1 MKHTI
6 KITVLAALLFLPMA
20 AFGAETA
27 AATGG
32 KVTEKSFLEVLHQGG
47 WCMWIIGAF
56 SIATVWLAIDLWLRT
71 SPKKMTPQADVLNVK
86 QAFLA
91 GDYVG
96 AYQLMKAAT
105 SPFANVVQGA
115 LGSIGYGKD
124 ATEEALLAEVDKVNS
139 KLQTR
144 INYLSV
150 IGVCSPMVGLLGT
163 VSGMMGAF
171 TSLRTSG
178 IGDTAALSGH
188 IGEVLVA
195 TASGLFIAIPAFMGF
210 YFLRNKLQFAIH
222 GLEEEAARLFRNAP
236 YDLLKDADVGQE
248 ETYAAIPIWIQ
259 ALPSEELTEQDSAT
273 VG

>member
-1 MKHTI
+1 MKPAI
-6 KITVLAALLFLPMA
+6 KFAVYAALLFLPMA
-20 AFGAETA
+20 AFGADA
-27 AATGG
+27 APPVEVKKT
-32 KVTEKSFLEVLHQGG
+32 FLQVLAQGG

-56 SIATVWLAIDLWLRT
+56 SIATVWLIIDLSIRT
-71 SPKKMTPQADVLNVK
+71 NRTKMTPPADVLTAK

-96 AYQLMKAAT
+96 AYQLMKAAV

-115 LGSIGYGKD
+115 LGSVGYGKE
-124 ATEEALLAEVDKVNS
+124 ATEEALLAEVDKINS

-210 YFLRNKLQFAIH
+210 YFLRNKLQFAVH
-222 GLEEEAARLFRNAP
+222 SLEEEATRLFRNAP
-236 YDLLKDADVGQE
+236 YELLKDADVGQE
-248 ETYAAIPIWIQ
+248 ETYAAIPIWMQ
-259 ALPSEELTEQDSAT
+259 SEAAEAAESA
-273 VG
+273 

>member
-1 MKHTI
+1 MKTTI
-6 KITVLAALLFLPMA
+6 KLAVYAALLFLPMA
-20 AFGAETA
+20 AFGADA
-27 AATGG
+27 APPAEIKKT
-32 KVTEKSFLEVLHQGG
+32 FLDVIKQGG

-71 SPKKMTPQADVLNVK
+71 NPKKMTPPADVVTAK
-86 QAFLA
+86 EAFLA

-96 AYQLMKAAT
+96 AYQLMKTAL

-115 LGSIGYGKD
+115 LGSVGYGKD
-124 ATEEALLAEVDKVNS
+124 ATEEALLAEVDKINS

-171 TSLRTSG
+171 TSLGTSG
-178 IGDTAALSGH
+178 IGDTAALAGH

-210 YFLRNKLQFAIH
+210 YFLRNKLQFAVH
-222 GLEEEAARLFRNAP
+222 GLEEEAMRLFRNAP

-248 ETYAAIPIWIQ
+248 ETYAAVPIWLQ
-259 ALPSEELTEQDSAT
+259 TEQAAT
-273 VG
+273 AESV